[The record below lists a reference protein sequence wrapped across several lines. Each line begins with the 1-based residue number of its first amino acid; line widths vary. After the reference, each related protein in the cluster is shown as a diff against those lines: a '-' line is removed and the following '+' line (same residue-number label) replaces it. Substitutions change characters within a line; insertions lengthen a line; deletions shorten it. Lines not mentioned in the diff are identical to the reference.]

1 MMGFTL
7 VAARVLGVL
16 DDRYPVLDGYL
27 ARLAARPAF
36 QKAIAVD

>member
-7 VAARVLGVL
+7 VAARVVGVL
-16 DDRYPVLDGYL
+16 DEGFPNLRAYL

-36 QKAIAVD
+36 VRATAD